1 MHCYGLN
8 KVIKISTNTAAHQPI
23 YTAEFIPNKMHQPL
37 LYTYRRCP
45 YAIRSRMALIE
56 AGVAFDAYEIVLRDK
71 PAAMLAASPKG
82 TVPVMVLHSGEVIE
96 ESLHV
101 MRWAFAQH
109 SEAHWWNESQTPSN
123 QALVALNDGDFKK
136 QLDTYK
142 YPERFEPGES
152 ARQRDLAFA
161 DFFLQLEQRLSA
173 QNYLG
178 GSQACAADLAIFPF
192 VRQFRAV
199 NEKWFDAQALPATQ
213 AWLHAWLESK
223 LFEHCMKKLPSNERS
238 AFV

>member
-1 MHCYGLN
+1 M
-8 KVIKISTNTAAHQPI
+8 THQPI
-23 YTAEFIPNKMHQPL
+23 YTAEFIPNKMHQAL

-45 YAIRSRMALIE
+45 YAMRARMALIE

-82 TVPVMVLHSGEVIE
+82 TVPVLVLPSGEVLE
-96 ESLHV
+96 ESLHI
-101 MRWAFAQH
+101 MRWAFAQISQQ
-109 SEAHWWNESQTPSN
+109 SERSWWDETETPCN
-123 QALVALNDGDFKK
+123 QALVALNDGAFKK

-152 ARQRDLAFA
+152 MRQRDLACG

-173 QNYLG
+173 EKYLG

-199 NEKWFDAQALPATQ
+199 NEHWFDAQALPASQ
-213 AWLHAWLESK
+213 AWLQAWLASE
-223 LFEHCMKKLPSNERS
+223 LFERCMRKLPSNERV
-238 AFV
+238 AFSHA

>member
-1 MHCYGLN
+1 M
-8 KVIKISTNTAAHQPI
+8 SQA
-23 YTAEFIPNKMHQPL
+23 L

-45 YAIRSRMALIE
+45 YAMRARMALIE

-82 TVPVMVLHSGEVIE
+82 TVPVMVLPSGEVIE
-96 ESLHV
+96 ESLHI
-101 MRWAFAQH
+101 MRWAFEQH
-109 SEAHWWNESQTPSN
+109 SERSWWDEAQTPN
-123 QALVALNDGDFKK
+123 NLALVALNDGAFKK

-152 ARQRDLAFA
+152 VRQRDASMA
-161 DFFLQLEQRLSA
+161 NFFLQLEQRLGA
-173 QNYLG
+173 QQYLG
-178 GSQACAADLAIFPF
+178 GSKACAADLAIFPF

-213 AWLHAWLESK
+213 AWLQAWLESK
-223 LFEHCMKKLPSNERS
+223 LFERCMKKLPSNERS
-238 AFV
+238 VFV